1 MDVSKSDMELLQFAA
16 ATDHDIFSEVVFL
29 NLYKL
34 RTTNESCK
42 KPTQILND
50 SLNSYAFN
58 RDLLYLKYFTFY
70 AATSDKLKST
80 G

>member
-42 KPTQILND
+42 KPTQISVKCFFELLCICYNK
-50 SLNSYAFN
+50 
-58 RDLLYLKYFTFY
+58 DLLYL
-70 AATSDKLKST
+70 
-80 G
+80 